1 MKRIILILTFTLVIV
16 SSASSQWYSFK
27 YGVSSLD
34 KLTKVQ
40 LEESLKEEKTHIKR
54 NLIWS
59 GVGCAMVTTGI
70 IFIKNGEK
78 NDDIVYGLWGL
89 ILTPVGFIVLPLEL
103 ILFGVHYNRSM
114 HIKKALKNAS
124 LNATVL
130 NYPLELS
137 LGNTYHH
144 SVIGITVCF
153 NF

>member
-1 MKRIILILTFTLVIV
+1 MKRIILILSFTLVIV
-16 SSASSQWYSFK
+16 TSASSQWYSFK

-40 LEESLKEEKTHIKR
+40 LEESLKEERTHIRK
-54 NLIWS
+54 NLIFS

-89 ILTPVGFIVLPLEL
+89 ILAPLGFIILPLEL
-103 ILFGVHYNRSM
+103 ILLGVHLDRSIQ
-114 HIKKALKNAS
+114 IKNALKNAS
-124 LNATVL
+124 LKATVL
-130 NYPLELS
+130 NCPSEIC
-137 LGNTYHH
+137 LGNTYRHN
-144 SVIGITVCF
+144 VIGITICF